1 MKLKSLFLALS
12 ILISTAAPLS
22 AIELDEILDQHMQAL
37 GGRENLARFESF
49 HYVADLKMGGMN
61 GKAEMYYEKPGKVL
75 LKADLSVFK
84 IAQGLY
90 NGKYWMKD
98 QTGTL
103 RELSGYELKMFKTEL
118 YISSYEYLLND
129 DIRKHFSYE
138 GDVEFDGR
146 QCHKLV
152 FAPPDG
158 DRTELFIDNQDYLVA
173 GTYLKVQGLP
183 IKVTYSDWRRVE
195 GVKFPFRTVQDM
207 GNPLLMTVIE
217 VTGLEMNTDIPDA
230 VFIPPTTATADHVFE
245 DDDLMTDAPL
255 RRSIHHIYVPLKING
270 QGPFMFLLDSGAG
283 MTIVGRR
290 IADSLGLKDIGNMP
304 AAGVGGIEVANFCRI
319 DSLRVGEL
327 TMFDLTGGVLDLS
340 FFNTIALIPLDGI
353 LGYDLFAQLIVE
365 IDYEDKE
372 LKIYDPRSDK
382 FKGGEDTLDIRVESN
397 HPIVTSTINDSI
409 NGQFRMDT
417 GSHNFLDLNTPLVR
431 KYKLLE
437 NVNEKLGEMPLL
449 GIGGSS
455 KSTLAYLNSFS
466 MGDYRLTKVLT
477 GFNVADSGI
486 FSAEN
491 VDGNIGGGILSMFKI
506 AFDYPE
512 QKVYLTKYEE
522 AEESGS
528 EFISSGIVLR
538 KSDGIIEIFRVMPG
552 TPAEEIGLQESDR
565 LISIEGEKLTEKSL
579 KEVYDLLSGDEGDKF
594 WIEYERDSRTR
605 KAQLQLKK
613 IY

>member
-1 MKLKSLFLALS
+1 
-12 ILISTAAPLS
+12 
-22 AIELDEILDQHMQAL
+22 
-37 GGRENLARFESF
+37 
-49 HYVADLKMGGMN
+49 
-61 GKAEMYYEKPGKVL
+61 
-75 LKADLSVFK
+75 
-84 IAQGLY
+84 
-90 NGKYWMKD
+90 
-98 QTGTL
+98 
-103 RELSGYELKMFKTEL
+103 
-118 YISSYEYLLND
+118 
-129 DIRKHFSYE
+129 
-138 GDVEFDGR
+138 
-146 QCHKLV
+146 
-152 FAPPDG
+152 
-158 DRTELFIDNQDYLVA
+158 
-173 GTYLKVQGLP
+173 
-183 IKVTYSDWRRVE
+183 
-195 GVKFPFRTVQDM
+195 
-207 GNPLLMTVIE
+207 
-217 VTGLEMNTDIPDA
+217 
-230 VFIPPTTATADHVFE
+230 
-245 DDDLMTDAPL
+245 
-255 RRSIHHIYVPLKING
+255 
-270 QGPFMFLLDSGAG
+270 MFLLDSGAG

-397 HPIVTSTINDSI
+397 HPIVTATINDSI
-409 NGQFRMDT
+409 TGQFRMDT

-552 TPAEEIGLQESDR
+552 TPAEEIGLQEGDR